1 VVFFNGK
8 VTFEVAVQ
16 ANDFAL
22 KPSRRAFTVSFLAK
36 KFFSSGT
43 RCVCCLIS
51 FFVGIANT
59 ATNVRVGRSGG
70 GGIFSVFEIRADTD
84 VFVENEVVEME
95 SLAHIDSNF
104 MHIELF
110 GYMTLLEVK

>member
-1 VVFFNGK
+1 MVFFNGK

-22 KPSRRAFTVSFLAK
+22 EPSRRAFTVSFLAK
-36 KFFSSGT
+36 SFFSSGA
-43 RCVCCLIS
+43 RHVCCLIS

-59 ATNVRVGRSGG
+59 ATNVGVGRSGG
-70 GGIFSVFEIRADTD
+70 GVIFSLFEIRADVD

-104 MHIELF
+104 MNIELL